1 MNNVC
6 NSLCMSS
13 SYIKVSSSYIKVTS
27 FHTLLPIDPS
37 NMRNLIFEEPDMKVP
52 DYASSQ
58 LRYAW
63 ESIRAPVIIPLLKL
77 AVILCSV
84 MSVMLFVER
93 VVMATVCAIVKVLGK
108 KKYRKYNLD
117 VMKQKLHRSQR
128 YPNVLIQI
136 PMYNEK
142 EVYKLSIG
150 AVCGLSWP
158 SDRFIVQVLDDSTNP
173 ILRELVELECQK
185 WIAKGVNVKYE
196 TRKHRNGY
204 KAGALKEGLEKQYV
218 EDCEFVA
225 IFDAD
230 FQPDTDFL
238 WNTIPY
244 LIENPKL
251 GLVQAR
257 WKFVNSEEC
266 IMTRLQEMS
275 LDYHFT
281 VEQEVGSSTYSFF
294 GFNGTAGIWR
304 IQAIKDAG
312 GWKDRTTVEDMDLA
326 VRASLQGWEFVFVGD
341 VTVKNELPS
350 TFKAYRYQQHRW
362 SCGPANLLKKMTR
375 EILLCRRVSIFKRL
389 HLIYAFFFVR
399 KIVAHWVTFFFYC
412 IVIPACVIVPE
423 VQLTKKVAIYIPAT
437 ITILNAISTPR
448 SLHLLVCWIL
458 FENVMSLHRTKAA
471 IIGLL
476 EANRVNE
483 WVVTEKLGNA
493 MKQKNNTRPS
503 SSSRISWFRISERIS
518 IYNPFTLIKR
528 IHPLEII
535 VGMFMLHC
543 AIYDLLFGQDH
554 FFVYLLLQAG
564 AFFTMG
570 FGLVGTVVPN

>member
-1 MNNVC
+1 
-6 NSLCMSS
+6 
-13 SYIKVSSSYIKVTS
+13 
-27 FHTLLPIDPS
+27 
-37 NMRNLIFEEPDMKVP
+37 MRNLIFEEPDVRAPK
-52 DYASSQ
+52 YSSSH

-77 AVILCSV
+77 AVILCSA
-84 MSVMLFVER
+84 MSIMLFIER

-117 VMKQKLHRSQR
+117 VMKQKLQR
-128 YPNVLIQI
+128 NKRFPKVLIQI

-158 SDRFIVQVLDDSTNP
+158 SDRLIVQVLDDSTNP
-173 ILRELVELECQK
+173 VLRELVELECHK

-196 TRKHRNGY
+196 TRTHRNGY
-204 KAGALKEGLEKQYV
+204 KAGAMKEGLEKQYV

-230 FQPDTDFL
+230 FQPDADFL

-244 LIENPKL
+244 LLENPKL

-266 IMTRLQEMS
+266 MMTRLQEMS
-275 LDYHFT
+275 LDYHFS

-294 GFNGTAGIWR
+294 GFNGTAGVWR

-326 VRASLQGWEFVFVGD
+326 VRASLKGWEFIFVGD

-350 TFKAYRYQQHRW
+350 TFKAYRFQQHRW
-362 SCGPANLLKKMTR
+362 SCGPANLFKKMTK
-375 EILLCRRVSIFKRL
+375 EILLCKRVPLFKRL

-399 KIVAHWVTFFFYC
+399 KIIAHWVTFFFYC

-423 VQLTKKVAIYIPAT
+423 VQLTKKIAIYIPAA
-437 ITILNAISTPR
+437 ITILNALSTPR

-483 WVVTEKLGNA
+483 WVVTEKLGNI
-493 MKQKNNTRPS
+493 MKQKNNARAST
-503 SSSRISWFRISERIS
+503 SRTSWFQMLERV
-518 IYNPFTLIKR
+518 
-528 IHPLEII
+528 HPLEII
-535 VGMFMLHC
+535 VGMYMLHC
-543 AIYDLLFGQDH
+543 AIYDLLFGHDH

-570 FGLVGTVVPN
+570 FGLVGTFVPN

>member
-1 MNNVC
+1 
-6 NSLCMSS
+6 
-13 SYIKVSSSYIKVTS
+13 
-27 FHTLLPIDPS
+27 
-37 NMRNLIFEEPDMKVP
+37 MRNLFFEEPQDGIP
-52 DYASSQ
+52 GDSSSSV
-58 LRYAW
+58 RYVW
-63 ESIRAPVIIPLLKL
+63 QSIRAPVIIPLLKL
-77 AVILCSV
+77 AVILCSI
-84 MSVMLFVER
+84 MSVMLFIER
-93 VVMATVCAIVKVLGK
+93 VGMAAVIFTVKVLGK
-108 KKYRKYNLD
+108 KKYTKYKLD
-117 VMKQKLHRSQR
+117 AMKQNLERDKR
-128 YPNVLIQI
+128 YPMVLIQI

-158 SDRFIVQVLDDSTNP
+158 SDRLVVQVLDDSTNP
-173 ILRELVELECQK
+173 VLRELVELECEK
-185 WIAKGVNVKYE
+185 WRQKGVNIMYE
-196 TRKHRNGY
+196 NRRNRNGY

-218 EDCEFVA
+218 ENCEFVT

-230 FQPDTDFL
+230 FQPDADFL
-238 WNTIPY
+238 CKTIPY
-244 LIENPKL
+244 MLENPKL

-257 WKFVNSEEC
+257 WKFVNSDEC
-266 IMTRLQEMS
+266 MMTRLQEMS
-275 LDYHFT
+275 LDYHFS

-294 GFNGTAGIWR
+294 GFNGTAGVWR

-350 TFKAYRYQQHRW
+350 TFKAYRFQQHRW
-362 SCGPANLLKKMTR
+362 SCGPANLLKKMTK
-375 EILLCRRVSIFKRL
+375 EILCCRRVPLLKRL

-423 VQLTKKVAIYIPAT
+423 VNLKKMIAIYIPAT
-437 ITILNAISTPR
+437 ITILNAASTPK
-448 SLHLLVCWIL
+448 SMHLLVLWIL

-483 WVVTEKLGNA
+483 WVVTEKLGNV
-493 MKQKNNTRPS
+493 MKERNNARASTK
-503 SSSRISWFRISERIS
+503 
-518 IYNPFTLIKR
+518 YLPFTYLNR
-528 IHPLEII
+528 INLLEII
-535 VGMFMLHC
+535 VGMYMLHC
-543 AIYDLLFGQDH
+543 AIYDLLFGHDH

-570 FGLVGTVVPN
+570 FGLVGTIVPN

>member
-1 MNNVC
+1 
-6 NSLCMSS
+6 
-13 SYIKVSSSYIKVTS
+13 
-27 FHTLLPIDPS
+27 
-37 NMRNLIFEEPDMKVP
+37 MRNLIFEEPEVRVP
-52 DYASSQ
+52 GDTSSS

-63 ESIRAPVIIPLLKL
+63 ESIRAPVIIPVLKL
-77 AVILCSV
+77 AVILCSI
-84 MSVMLFVER
+84 MSIMLFVER
-93 VVMATVCAIVKVLGK
+93 VAMAIVILVVKVLGK
-108 KKYRKYNLD
+108 KRYTKYNLEA
-117 VMKQKLHRSQR
+117 MKQKLERNKR
-128 YPNVLIQI
+128 FPMVLIQI

-158 SDRFIVQVLDDSTNP
+158 ADRFIVQVLDDSTNQS
-173 ILRELVELECQK
+173 LRECVQIECQR
-185 WIAKGVNVKYE
+185 WMQKGVNVKYE
-196 TRKHRNGY
+196 TRTNRNGY
-204 KAGALKEGLEKQYV
+204 KAGAMKEGLEKEYV

-230 FQPDTDFL
+230 FQPDADFL

-244 LIENPKL
+244 LLENPKL

-257 WKFVNSEEC
+257 WKFVNSKEC
-266 IMTRLQEMS
+266 MMTRLQEMS
-275 LDYHFT
+275 LDYHFS

-341 VTVKNELPS
+341 IKRVP
-350 TFKAYRYQQHRW
+350 
-362 SCGPANLLKKMTR
+362 LL
-375 EILLCRRVSIFKRL
+375 KRL
-389 HLIYAFFFVR
+389 HLVYAFFFVR

-423 VQLTKKVAIYIPAT
+423 VSLKKQIAIYIPAT
-437 ITILNAISTPR
+437 ITILNAVSTPR
-448 SLHLLVCWIL
+448 SMHLLVLWIL

-493 MKQKNNTRPS
+493 MKQRKNARPS
-503 SSSRISWFRISERIS
+503 RTSWFRIIDRQELS
-518 IYNPFTLIKR
+518 LQW
-528 IHPLEII
+528 
-535 VGMFMLHC
+535 
-543 AIYDLLFGQDH
+543 DLGKWEQL
-554 FFVYLLLQAG
+554 YPTKA
-564 AFFTMG
+564 
-570 FGLVGTVVPN
+570 

>member
-1 MNNVC
+1 
-6 NSLCMSS
+6 
-13 SYIKVSSSYIKVTS
+13 
-27 FHTLLPIDPS
+27 
-37 NMRNLIFEEPDMKVP
+37 MRNLIFEEPEVRVP
-52 DYASSQ
+52 GDTSSS

-63 ESIRAPVIIPLLKL
+63 ESIRAPVIIPVLKL
-77 AVILCSV
+77 AVILCSI
-84 MSVMLFVER
+84 MSIMLFVER
-93 VVMATVCAIVKVLGK
+93 VAMAIVILVVKVLGK
-108 KKYRKYNLD
+108 KRYTKYNLEA
-117 VMKQKLHRSQR
+117 MKQKLERNKR
-128 YPNVLIQI
+128 FPMVLIQI

-158 SDRFIVQVLDDSTNP
+158 ADRFIVQVLDDSTNQS
-173 ILRELVELECQK
+173 LRECVQIECQR
-185 WIAKGVNVKYE
+185 WMQKGVNVKYE
-196 TRKHRNGY
+196 TRTNRNGY
-204 KAGALKEGLEKQYV
+204 KAGAMKEGLEKEYV

-230 FQPDTDFL
+230 FQPDADFL

-244 LIENPKL
+244 LLENPKL

-257 WKFVNSEEC
+257 WKFVNSKEC
-266 IMTRLQEMS
+266 MMTRLQEMS
-275 LDYHFT
+275 LDYHFS

-341 VTVKNELPS
+341 IKVKNELPS

-362 SCGPANLLKKMTR
+362 SCGPANLFKKMTMESSIAMYR
-375 EILLCRRVSIFKRL
+375 VPLLKRL
-389 HLIYAFFFVR
+389 HLVYAFFFVR

-423 VQLTKKVAIYIPAT
+423 VSLKKQIAIYIPAT
-437 ITILNAISTPR
+437 ITILNAVSTPR
-448 SLHLLVCWIL
+448 SMHLLVLWIL

-493 MKQKNNTRPS
+493 MKQRKNARPS
-503 SSSRISWFRISERIS
+503 RTSWFRIIDRQELS
-518 IYNPFTLIKR
+518 LQW
-528 IHPLEII
+528 
-535 VGMFMLHC
+535 
-543 AIYDLLFGQDH
+543 DLGKWEQL
-554 FFVYLLLQAG
+554 YPTKA
-564 AFFTMG
+564 
-570 FGLVGTVVPN
+570 

>member
-1 MNNVC
+1 
-6 NSLCMSS
+6 
-13 SYIKVSSSYIKVTS
+13 
-27 FHTLLPIDPS
+27 
-37 NMRNLIFEEPDMKVP
+37 MRNLIFEEPHIKAP

-117 VMKQKLHRSQR
+117 VMKQKLQR
-128 YPNVLIQI
+128 NQTYPNVLIQI

-196 TRKHRNGY
+196 TRRHRNGY

-230 FQPDTDFL
+230 FQPDADFL

-304 IQAIKDAG
+304 IEAIKDAG

-362 SCGPANLLKKMTR
+362 SCGPANLFKKMSR
-375 EILLCRRVSIFKRL
+375 EILLCKKVSLFKRL

-423 VQLTKKVAIYIPAT
+423 VQLTKKIAIYIPAT

-493 MKQKNNTRPS
+493 MKQKNNARPS
-503 SSSRISWFRISERIS
+503 SSKISWFRILERIR
-518 IYNPFTLIKR
+518 IYNPFRVIKR

-535 VGMFMLHC
+535 VGMYMLHC

-570 FGLVGTVVPN
+570 FGLVGTVLPN